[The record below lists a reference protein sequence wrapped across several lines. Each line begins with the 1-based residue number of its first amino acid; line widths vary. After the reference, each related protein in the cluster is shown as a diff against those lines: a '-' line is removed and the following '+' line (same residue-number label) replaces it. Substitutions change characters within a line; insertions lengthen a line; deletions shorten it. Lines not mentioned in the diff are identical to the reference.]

1 MPVRELIDT
10 FQKKRTGPQQ
20 SGSRLRSRAL
30 GAWLAWSVKSRLWS
44 PRSRTAA
51 TARLSRRPA
60 GHFGNRESEAT
71 GRCDFGAHAR
81 HPASSSPPQVYAA
94 KVARLEE
101 ALNDPAIREE
111 ANELL
116 RTLIERVELQPGA
129 EGGPMRAVVR
139 GDLAQILEVCENAAG
154 NKKRP
159 AAGAGGVL
167 SVVAGQDFNLRPSG
181 YEPEGQVRAGHCR
194 PSEVHSDLITRH
206 SGRSW

>member
-1 MPVRELIDT
+1 METEKAKLQEDAISEPTPVIPL
-10 FQKKRTGPQQ
+10 
-20 SGSRLRSRAL
+20 
-30 GAWLAWSVKSRLWS
+30 
-44 PRSRTAA
+44 
-51 TARLSRRPA
+51 
-60 GHFGNRESEAT
+60 
-71 GRCDFGAHAR
+71 
-81 HPASSSPPQVYAA
+81 HPALPQVYAA

-129 EGGPMRAVVR
+129 EGGPVRAVVR

-167 SVVAGQDFNLRPSG
+167 SVVAG
-181 YEPEGQVRAGHCR
+181 AGFQPATFR
-194 PSEVHSDLITRH
+194 L
-206 SGRSW
+206 